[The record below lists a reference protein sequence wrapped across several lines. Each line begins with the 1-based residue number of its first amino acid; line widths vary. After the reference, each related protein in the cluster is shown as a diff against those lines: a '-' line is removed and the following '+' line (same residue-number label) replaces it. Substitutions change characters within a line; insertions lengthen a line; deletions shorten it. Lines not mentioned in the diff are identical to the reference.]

1 VLDSF
6 LAGYELRRELR
17 FGTSIISAI
26 FPQIVGPERARVP
39 KASRRRHLRSY
50 GEPHRRHDDA
60 WVSQR
65 DWIVFWRFLKKY
77 DAGRAWQSLRILDR
91 VPDKGEVGGSSPP
104 RPTINHQCLCGYSHF
119 SHLPGL
125 RLKNHLPKICQKS
138 GRADP
143 DTNSDFRNPHCQLH
157 RQKGGDGAWGGIPSD
172 SRLTPSQYEPTRPQ
186 GTARERTQTNWNSR
200 RASLTC
206 RGKVILAAGQGGGE
220 NRPQFPG

>member
-1 VLDSF
+1 MLDSF

-104 RPTINHQCLCGYSHF
+104 RPTIKSSIDTRRF
-119 SHLPGL
+119 SLFPFLGPAPKKQFA
-125 RLKNHLPKICQKS
+125 KNLPKIRDVMRALGHGVYRVTFRDS
-138 GRADP
+138 GQFGP
-143 DTNSDFRNPHCQLH
+143 SIHLSITHQYDTF
-157 RQKGGDGAWGGIPSD
+157 
-172 SRLTPSQYEPTRPQ
+172 
-186 GTARERTQTNWNSR
+186 
-200 RASLTC
+200 
-206 RGKVILAAGQGGGE
+206 ILAAVC
-220 NRPQFPG
+220 